1 MLHMNIYFQ
10 KLLPWSIRLVAIYLF
25 FWWVIL
31 YLGYAS
37 MEPLGI
43 RDVLAAIFLGSLN
56 SFSLFISTIKYPRKI
71 QRAIAGLFI
80 ILGLVNYIHLSMD
93 KVLYTDFMGVLF
105 HVFAIIYFTKMN
117 FKGGSKWQISLR

>member
-1 MLHMNIYFQ
+1 MNTRFQ
-10 KLLPWSIRLVAIYLF
+10 KLLLWSIRLVATYLF

-43 RDVLAAIFLGSLN
+43 RDVLAAIFLGSLH
-56 SFSLFISTIKYPRKI
+56 SFSLFISTIKYPRKS
-71 QRAIAGLFI
+71 QRVIASILIISGLA
-80 ILGLVNYIHLSMD
+80 NYIHLSTG
-93 KVLYTDFMGVLF
+93 KILYTDFMGVFF

-117 FKGGSKWQISLR
+117 FKGASKWQISLR